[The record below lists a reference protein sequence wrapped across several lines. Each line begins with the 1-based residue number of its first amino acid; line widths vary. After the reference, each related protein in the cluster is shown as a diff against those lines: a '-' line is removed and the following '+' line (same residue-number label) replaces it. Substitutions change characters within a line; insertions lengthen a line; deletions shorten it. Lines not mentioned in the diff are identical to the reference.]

1 MPRLQSFGAPVATMA
16 RPASSIDQTMVE
28 AVRQERAYEGRIAR
42 EPLIEDATVPP
53 MSSVRLPKI
62 SSALLRLNQAV

>member
-1 MPRLQSFGAPVATMA
+1 MPRLQSFGVPLVTMA
-16 RPASSIDQTMVE
+16 RPASSIDQAMIE

-42 EPLIEDATVPP
+42 EPMIEEATVPP

-62 SSALLRLNQAV
+62 SSALLRLKQAV